1 MKIATVFVLAIVA
14 APTLAH
20 PITGIEPRDISGE
33 QQSVGTAAFGITKAL
48 TGVFRREP
56 EALLNVR
63 NFVYGDGLDAR
74 ALDGELAA
82 RNFDDDLE
90 ARGFDE
96 FEVRDI
102 EDDLKARNVEDDLK
116 AREFDNVLE
125 ARDLI
130 KRGKGGK
137 GGGGSRSQH
146 HCGYKSCTKSKDKCT
161 EHYWECS
168 GEGTLTHKSQKV
180 LIGKACE
187 SNCRDTAD
195 GELYTCGRKESD
207 QC

>member
-1 MKIATVFVLAIVA
+1 M
-14 APTLAH
+14 
-20 PITGIEPRDISGE
+20 
-33 QQSVGTAAFGITKAL
+33 
-48 TGVFRREP
+48 
-56 EALLNVR
+56 LNVR
-63 NFVYGDGLDAR
+63 NFVYGNGLNAR
-74 ALDGELAA
+74 AFDGELVA
-82 RNFDDDLE
+82 RDFDDDLE

-116 AREFDNVLE
+116 ARDLDDVLE
-125 ARDLI
+125 ARGLV

-146 HCGYKSCTKSKDKCT
+146 HCGYKTCTKSKDKCT

-168 GEGTLTHKSQKV
+168 GEGTVTHSSQKV

-187 SNCRDTAD
+187 SNCRDTTD
-195 GELYTCGRKESD
+195 GQLYKCGRSKCLNIPYLVTYICVSQNSPMNAEHPSSTNSPRNVLPYLASYFGRLRLLLVE
-207 QC
+207 QLVLVLSI